1 MRFVVNH
8 FDIVLVNSHYLVILI
23 QMNMFYIPLNYTT
36 QKLEYIFEISL
47 YIYLR

>member
-8 FDIVLVNSHYLVILI
+8 FDIYLVILT